1 MRAEEAARQVAA
13 DRVGVVVRP
22 GAVALVLIRAAVS
35 AAIRVVVRR
44 VAASL
49 VLIRVVVSAAIR
61 VVVRRVGVGLVLI
74 RVVVSAAIRGKA
86 VQMGAVVRT
95 TVVPAVRRV
104 VASGT
109 GRLPARSSGVA
120 WHVEER
126 AGSNERNRRTGRTGM
141 HARPS

>member
-1 MRAEEAARQVAA
+1 
-13 DRVGVVVRP
+13 VG
-22 GAVALVLIRAAVS
+22 LVLIRVVVS

-44 VAASL
+44 VGVGLVLIRVVVSAAIRVVVRRVGVGL